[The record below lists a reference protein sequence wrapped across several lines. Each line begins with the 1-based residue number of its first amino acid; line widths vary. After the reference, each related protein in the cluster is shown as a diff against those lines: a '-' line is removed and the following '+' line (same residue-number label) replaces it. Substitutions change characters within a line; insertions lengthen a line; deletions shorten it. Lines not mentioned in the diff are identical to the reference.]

1 MKKIALILLVAVLTA
16 CSNDGKP
23 EGAGHSFYGCAT
35 PLPGY
40 EGRFKMERI
49 AEDGSGDVTA
59 YLVTFDKDS
68 SIFIW
73 KRGNWAGTP
82 LIK

>member
-23 EGAGHSFYGCAT
+23 EGTGPSFYGCAT

-40 EGRFKMERI
+40 ESRFKMERI

-59 YLVTFDKDS
+59 YLVIFDKDS

>member
-16 CSNDGKP
+16 CNNRRP
-23 EGAGHSFYGCAT
+23 EGTGHSFYGCAT
-35 PLPGY
+35 PLPEY

-73 KRGNWAGTP
+73 KRGNWAGIP